1 MSLRIYNTLTRQ
13 KESFVPL
20 VPGPVH
26 MYVCGITPYDVS
38 HIGHARSALVFDVVA
53 RYLAHAGY
61 RVTFVKNYT
70 DVDDKIITH
79 AHQLKAPIAEL
90 TERYIKAYEADM
102 TRLGVR
108 PPTEAPRATAHIPE
122 MVALIEQLVAK
133 GLAYVVGGDVYF
145 EVGCFPTYGRLSG
158 KNLEELLAGARV
170 DVNERKKDPRDF
182 TLWKAAKPG
191 EPSWPSPWGPG
202 RPGWHVECSA
212 MAMKYLGETIDL
224 HGGGEDLIFP
234 HHSCEIAQSEGATG
248 KPFAR
253 YWVHNGFVNLGSEK
267 MSKSLGNTLTVEA
280 LLGRHDPEALRLY
293 FLQTHYRNPVELSD
307 EGIAGMRRPL
317 ERFREL
323 VDTAGALVPIE
334 PESSPDGT
342 FLAQVDALRERFEA
356 AMQDDFNTP
365 QAIAALNQL
374 ATTLAEERER
384 VRSGGRSGHD
394 FVAGVSVLIDL
405 GKVLGLS
412 MAGRESH
419 RAQIFEPEER
429 AHIDSL
435 VKERDEARR
444 RRDWARA
451 DALRAE
457 LDALGVALED
467 APTGTKWK
475 RKSGAPT
482 AP

>member
-1 MSLRIYNTLTRQ
+1 LGLRIYNTLTRQ

-20 VPGPVH
+20 VPGQVH

-70 DVDDKIITH
+70 DVDDTIITRANQH
-79 AHQLKAPIAEL
+79 KAPFAEL
-90 TERYIKAYEADM
+90 TARSIEAYAADM

-108 PPTEAPRATAHIPE
+108 PPTGAPRATAHIPE

-158 KNLEELLAGARV
+158 KNLEELLAGARI

-182 TLWKAAKPG
+182 ALWKAAKPG

-293 FLQTHYRNPVELSD
+293 LHQT
-307 EGIAGMRRPL
+307 
-317 ERFREL
+317 
-323 VDTAGALVPIE
+323 
-334 PESSPDGT
+334 
-342 FLAQVDALRERFEA
+342 Q
-356 AMQDDFNTP
+356 
-365 QAIAALNQL
+365 
-374 ATTLAEERER
+374 
-384 VRSGGRSGHD
+384 
-394 FVAGVSVLIDL
+394 
-405 GKVLGLS
+405 
-412 MAGRESH
+412 
-419 RAQIFEPEER
+419 
-429 AHIDSL
+429 
-435 VKERDEARR
+435 
-444 RRDWARA
+444 
-451 DALRAE
+451 
-457 LDALGVALED
+457 
-467 APTGTKWK
+467 
-475 RKSGAPT
+475 
-482 AP
+482 